1 MTSDGTLDRALL
13 NGISREL
20 SILRVTGASLA
31 IESCEI
37 ANRAIGQLD
46 LLVGM
51 LICEYCFAQ
60 DTRKEMLRA
69 RIRAAV
75 KVHKRLCAVLT
86 EWDALGRKLEG
97 YR

>member
-1 MTSDGTLDRALL
+1 MTANTNLDRALL

-51 LICEYCFAQ
+51 LFCAYGQARGAE
-60 DTRKEMLRA
+60 KEMLRA

>member
-1 MTSDGTLDRALL
+1 MTANTNLDRALL

-51 LICEYCFAQ
+51 LFCAYGQARGAE
-60 DTRKEMLRA
+60 KEMLRA

-86 EWDALGRKLEG
+86 ELDALGRKLEG

>member
-1 MTSDGTLDRALL
+1 MTSDATLDRALL

-51 LICEYCFAQ
+51 LFCDYNVARGQE
-60 DTRKEMLRA
+60 KEMLRA